1 MRQIRHVAVLGANG
15 TMGALSGGIFAQ
27 AGCEVAFVS
36 RSREKSQAG
45 IDRAVAAA
53 RSEDVATRST
63 AEVYENLPAILQ
75 RSDWIF
81 EALGEDLDLKREFY
95 TVVDAHRRE
104 DAIVST
110 VSSGL
115 SIAAMAQDRSAG
127 FRRHFLGTHF
137 YNPPAK
143 LPACELISHS
153 GTDAAVLQFAHEYLA
168 KVLRRVVVPT
178 RDVPAFAGNR
188 IGFQFLNQAARLTE
202 SHSVLMVDTLLGPY
216 TGRALPPLAT
226 IDLVG
231 LDVHRAIVDN
241 VFTNAHDECRDC
253 FRMPEFMRDMITRGQ
268 LGRKSPAAGGF
279 YGPKQNGHRPVWN
292 PKRAAHEAVELPRFE
307 FMEEARRCIRDG
319 LYREA
324 LAAVFAATGDEA
336 RLVQRSL
343 AGYVHY
349 AFARIGD
356 VTEAEQGIAAIDD
369 VMAYG
374 FSWAPPGGYVDLLG
388 GPAAAAAVLERSGFH
403 PPASLM
409 RLREGMPV
417 CRVPDIGRFFVA

>member
-1 MRQIRHVAVLGANG
+1 MRQIRRVAVLGANG

-45 IDRAVAAA
+45 IERAVAQS
-53 RSEDVATRST
+53 RSEEIATRAT
-63 AEVYENLPAILQ
+63 AAGYDELPAIVQ
-75 RSDWIF
+75 RSDWVF
-81 EALGEDLDLKREFY
+81 EALGEDMALKREFY
-95 TVVDAHRRE
+95 AIVDANRRD

-115 SIAAMAQDRSAG
+115 SIAALAQDHSAG

-143 LPACELISHS
+143 LPACELITHP
-153 GTDAAVLQFAHEYLA
+153 GTDPEVVRFAHAYLENP
-168 KVLRRVVVPT
+168 LRRVVVPT

-202 SHSVLMVDTLLGPY
+202 SHSVLLVDTLLGPY
-216 TGRALPPLAT
+216 TGRAMPPLAT

-241 VFTNAHDECRDC
+241 VFENAVDECRDC
-253 FRMPEFMRDMITRGQ
+253 FRMPEFMQGMIARGQ
-268 LGRKSPAAGGF
+268 LGMKSRGAGGF

-292 PKRAAHEAVELPRFE
+292 PRRESHEEVELPRFE
-307 FMEEARRCIRDG
+307 FIEEARRLIRDG

-324 LAAVFAATGDEA
+324 LAVIFAATDDAA
-336 RLVQRSL
+336 RLVQHNLS
-343 AGYVHY
+343 GYVHY
-349 AFARIGD
+349 SFARIGD
-356 VTEAEQGIAAIDD
+356 VTEPEQGIAAIDD
-369 VMAYG
+369 VMAFG
-374 FSWAPPGGYVDLLG
+374 FNWAPPGAFVDLLG
-388 GPAAAAAVLERSGFH
+388 GPAATAAVLERSGFH
-403 PPASLM
+403 PPASLT

-417 CRVPDIGRFFVA
+417 CRVRDVGRFFVA